1 MDARRR
7 TLLTA
12 GAAGAAALVS
22 GCGDGG
28 GDSASETPTP
38 TTPKTPTGT
47 PTGSAQAGTAL
58 AKIADIPVE
67 GGRVFV
73 DQKVVVTQPN
83 PGEFKAFSAI
93 CTHQRCLVKTIAAG
107 TIDCPCHGSKF
118 RITDGS
124 VEVGPATE
132 PLPEKQITVS
142 GDSIQLI

>member
-7 TLLTA
+7 TLLAA

-22 GCGDGG
+22 GCGDGDGGG
-28 GDSASETPTP
+28 GDSASEQPTS
-38 TTPKTPTGT
+38 T
-47 PTGSAQAGTAL
+47 AGTTSAPAGDEL
-58 AKIADIPVE
+58 AKTADIPVD

-83 PGEFKAFSAI
+83 AGEFKAFSAV
-93 CTHQRCLVKTIAAG
+93 CTHQNCLVRTIAAG
-107 TIDCPCHGSKF
+107 NIDCPCHGSKF

-124 VEVGPATE
+124 VAEGPATE

-142 GDSIQLI
+142 GDTIRLV

>member
-7 TLLTA
+7 TLLAA

-22 GCGDGG
+22 GCGDGDGGG
-28 GDSASETPTP
+28 GDSASEQPTS
-38 TTPKTPTGT
+38 T
-47 PTGSAQAGTAL
+47 AGTTSAAAGDEL
-58 AKIADIPVE
+58 AKTADIPVD

-83 PGEFKAFSAI
+83 AGEFKAFSAL
-93 CTHQRCLVKTIAAG
+93 CTHQNCLVRTIAAG

-124 VEVGPATE
+124 VAEGPATK

-142 GDSIQLI
+142 GDTIRLV